1 MADAPS
7 SFCPRYHHAVELVGR
22 RWAGAIVRALL
33 ASPRRFNEL
42 RGCIPDISDRMLAER
57 LRELEAEGVLTRT
70 VLPDTPVRVE
80 YALTEKGRALESA
93 VLAIGA
99 WAERWVTEDDVRR
112 KADGERPAPRE
123 RTPKSA

>member
-112 KADGERPAPRE
+112 KVDGERPAPRE